1 MRGDLKRLL
10 DSPVV
15 EEIIG
20 VGGDEYVSGF
30 ERQRKIQ
37 RLPACF
43 LVHLSDLRDIY
54 PVIIIP

>member
-1 MRGDLKRLL
+1 MHGDLKRLL

-37 RLPACF
+37 LLLACF
-43 LVHLSDLRDIY
+43 LVHLSDLKIFM
-54 PVIIIP
+54 P

>member
-10 DSPVV
+10 HSPVV

-37 RLPACF
+37 RLFACF
-43 LVHLSDLRDIY
+43 LVHVSDFKIF
-54 PVIIIP
+54 IP

>member
-10 DSPVV
+10 DSLVV

-37 RLPACF
+37 RLLACF
-43 LVHLSDLRDIY
+43 LVHLSDFKIFM
-54 PVIIIP
+54 P

>member
-1 MRGDLKRLL
+1 MTRAWGSEETLL
-10 DSPVV
+10 DSLVV

-37 RLPACF
+37 RLLACF
-43 LVHLSDLRDIY
+43 LVHLSDFKIFM
-54 PVIIIP
+54 P